1 MLNFFRF
8 AEKKF
13 REEGLREGMKE
24 GMKEGIR
31 EGIVEVIFRQ
41 LKKKFGDVP
50 QDYRLKI
57 RSLDKESLTE
67 LSENILDINSLDD
80 IDKFLNLKH

>member
-1 MLNFFRF
+1 MR
-8 AEKKF
+8 
-13 REEGLREGMKE
+13 
-24 GMKEGIR
+24 EGIR
-31 EGIVEVIFRQ
+31 EGIVEIIFRQ

-57 RSLDKESLTE
+57 KSLDKESLTE
-67 LSENILDINSLDD
+67 LSENILDIKSLDD